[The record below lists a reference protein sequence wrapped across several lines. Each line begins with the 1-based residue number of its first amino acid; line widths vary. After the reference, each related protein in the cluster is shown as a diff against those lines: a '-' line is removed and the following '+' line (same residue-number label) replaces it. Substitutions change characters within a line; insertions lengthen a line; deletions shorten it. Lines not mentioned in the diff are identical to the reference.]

1 MSQKSITFAAKIGE
15 KSPKNSV
22 IMVFNRNLYLQKLIS
37 ADGNGMIK
45 IITGIRRCGKS
56 FLLFELFKN
65 YLLEQGIQAD
75 HIIQINLED
84 RRNKRLRNPDMLL
97 EYIDNQLKDQ
107 QKYYILL
114 DEIQLVSEFE
124 DVLNSYLHIS
134 NAEVYVTGS
143 NARFLSKDVIT
154 ELRGRG
160 WEIRVRPLS
169 FAEYFEGIGGDKRDA
184 LQEYY
189 AYGGLPAVALLPS
202 AEEKIAYL
210 KEMYHT
216 IYFRDIVERN
226 RLQNEEGLEKTLQVL
241 ASSMGATI
249 NPTKIANTFKSVA
262 DLKISAN
269 TISKY
274 IEHLKDA
281 FMISEAM
288 RYNIKGRKYI
298 GADSKY
304 YFEDPGIRNAIL
316 GFRQIENSHMME
328 NVLYNEL
335 SLRGYSVDVGLVEI
349 WEKGTDGKNKHKKL
363 EVDYVINRGS
373 QRIYIQS
380 AYMMSD
386 TDKISQEIRPLMK
399 IDDSF
404 RKVIISGDYG
414 GRFYNNEG
422 VLRIGIF
429 DFLFDTTCLNE

>member
-1 MSQKSITFAAKIGE
+1 
-15 KSPKNSV
+15 
-22 IMVFNRNLYLQKLIS
+22 MVFNRNLYLQKLIS

-114 DEIQLVSEFE
+114 YEIQLVSEFE

-154 ELRGRG
+154 EFRGRG

-349 WEKGTDGKNKHKKL
+349 WEKGTDGTTKHKKL